1 MSLPGEAAARYDVIG
16 RSYGATRG
24 EDQRIAA
31 AIHGAVGDARTV
43 LNVGAGTGSYEPRDR
58 EVTAVEPSAV
68 MRAQRAP
75 DAAPCIDARA
85 EALPFADGAFDA
97 AMAVLSDHHWS
108 DRIAGLREL
117 RRVGRRAL
125 IFQWDPAFRD
135 AFWLLR
141 DHSASPDGSSPAYG
155 LASFGHATGE
165 SFAAVKAALGA
176 TREVVVPIPH
186 DCRDG
191 FLMAYWRRPEAFLDP
206 VVRAN
211 ISVFALLP
219 DAEMET
225 MVAALRADLESGAW
239 ARRNADLLERD
250 AIDLGY
256 RVVVAE

>member
-1 MSLPGEAAARYDVIG
+1 MNARYDVIG
-16 RSYGATRG
+16 RSYVVTRA
-24 EDQRIAA
+24 EDPRIAA
-31 AIHGAVGDARTV
+31 AIHDALGDARTV
-43 LNVGAGTGSYEPRDR
+43 LNVGAGAGSYEPRDR
-58 EVTAVEPSAV
+58 DVTAVEPSAV
-68 MRAQRAP
+68 MRAQRP
-75 DAAPCIDARA
+75 PGAAPCVDARA
-85 EALPFADGAFDA
+85 EALPFADGAFDV

-135 AFWLLR
+135 AFWLVR
-141 DHSASPDGSSPAYG
+141 DHLP
-155 LASFGHATGE
+155 SFAQSMGE
-165 SFAAVKAALGA
+165 PFAAVKAALGA
-176 TREVVVPIPH
+176 TREVPVPIPH

-219 DAEMET
+219 QAEVDAL
-225 MVAALRADLESGAW
+225 VASLRAELENGAW
-239 ARRNADLLERD
+239 ARRNADLLERE

-256 RVVVAE
+256 RVVVAG

>member
-1 MSLPGEAAARYDVIG
+1 VTARYDVIG
-16 RSYGATRG
+16 RSYVATRG
-24 EDQRIAA
+24 EDPRIAA
-31 AIHGAVGDARTV
+31 AIHGALGDARTV
-43 LNVGAGTGSYEPRDR
+43 LNVGAGAGAYEPRDR
-58 EVTAVEPSAV
+58 DVTAVEPSAV
-68 MRAQRAP
+68 MRAQRPP
-75 DAAPCIDARA
+75 DAAPCVDARA
-85 EALPFADGAFDA
+85 EALPFPDGAFDA

-108 DRIAGLREL
+108 DRLAGLREL

-135 AFWLLR
+135 AFWLIR
-141 DHSASPDGSSPAYG
+141 DHLP
-155 LASFGHATGE
+155 SFAHAMGE

-176 TREVVVPIPH
+176 TRTIPVPIPH

-191 FLMAYWRRPEAFLDP
+191 FLMAYWRRPEALLDP

-219 DAEMET
+219 QAEVGA
-225 MVAALRADLESGAW
+225 MVASLRAELESGAW
-239 ARRNADLLERD
+239 ARRNADLLERE